1 MTGSGRSITCR
12 SIFYQCHLQAR
23 NQLKKSPELRTSGH
37 KGISFPKSHWGEEVY
52 HGVQNRALLRTL
64 NWRLATS
71 TLLSSDFVLIILIHQ
86 FNVLNSSASAK
97 ATQLHQP
104 HLSGASRSREAPGG
118 TDLSPTDSVESKMI
132 TGQFPSLVDPWN
144 NDHGPATWRRKY
156 FQFFKWQSGSKEGHV
171 LERNLMMK
179 QYYRRSTVVQV
190 SCCLLIVQAAD
201 WTCPDPENKPALQAT
216 GWEGTHHGR
225 VVKYNVSL

>member
-71 TLLSSDFVLIILIHQ
+71 ALLSSDFVLIILIHQ

-144 NDHGPATWRRKY
+144 NDHWTSDMKEEVFPV
-156 FQFFKWQSGSKEGHV
+156 FQMTIREQRGTCLGKKFDDEAV
-171 LERNLMMK
+171 L
-179 QYYRRSTVVQV
+179 
-190 SCCLLIVQAAD
+190 
-201 WTCPDPENKPALQAT
+201 P
-216 GWEGTHHGR
+216 
-225 VVKYNVSL
+225 